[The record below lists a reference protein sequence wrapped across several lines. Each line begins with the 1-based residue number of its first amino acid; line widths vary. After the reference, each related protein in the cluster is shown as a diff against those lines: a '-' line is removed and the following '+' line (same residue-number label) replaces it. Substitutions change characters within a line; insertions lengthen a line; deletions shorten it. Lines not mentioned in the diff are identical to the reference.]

1 MNVPTPT
8 EHNVT
13 ATPQAG
19 KPERKRIMAT
29 EARRIAFHPHAVTA
43 TVAAVMR
50 PPLTESV
57 RFTCP

>member
-19 KPERKRIMAT
+19 KPEKKQIMAAG
-29 EARRIAFHPHAVTA
+29 AR
-43 TVAAVMR
+43 
-50 PPLTESV
+50 
-57 RFTCP
+57 